1 MHARTGSLATAYGEG
16 MDVGKLSG
24 RAAAMAKRLPDDMRG
39 RIGTAILS
47 GVDAAIS
54 TRWDAARRRTETVLV
69 NDLDATSRA
78 ISKQFAKEMAVVGAV
93 TGGLAAMPVVGTSA
107 EVAANVAELS
117 MFTMRAGELILTMA
131 ALHGY
136 DEASVDDQRAWILAV
151 LTFGNGA
158 AEGLAKLAGELGK
171 GLGGKAARAF
181 PTELLQRINRRLGRT
196 IVTKY
201 GTKRGA
207 VALGQA
213 FPFGIGAVVGGTFNY
228 GSMYAIGRQAHHF
241 FERLPY
247 TPSRRIVPTGPVI
260 DV

>member
-1 MHARTGSLATAYGEG
+1 
-16 MDVGKLSG
+16 MDVGRLSG
-24 RAAAMAKRLPDDMRG
+24 RAAALARRVPEDVRARL
-39 RIGTAILS
+39 GTAILS
-47 GVDAAIS
+47 GVDSAIS
-54 TRWDAARRRTETVLV
+54 TRWDAARRRTESVLV
-69 NDLDATSRA
+69 NDLDATSKA

-171 GLGGKAARAF
+171 GLGGRAARAL

-207 VALGQA
+207 VAVGQA

-247 TPSRRIVPTGPVI
+247 TPGRRVVPTGPVI